1 MANTKAQ
8 ADADSIDQNNEIIIL
23 KEQLQVM
30 ISTCLTL
37 HLLSLPVCQS
47 VRLTACKYV
56 YLSISLSNLP
66 V

>member
-47 VRLTACKYV
+47 VRLTACQYV

-66 V
+66 F